1 MGEFHPAAHLKGLLG
16 CKIIAFICNKDL
28 ATCLAISISYIMSQ
42 KYKVYINNTPKIIE
56 ENWQDFCS
64 KFIMVE
70 AAGGLVFNKEEQILM
85 IFRNGK
91 WDLPKGKLEEGENK
105 KQCAIREVEE
115 ECSIVGL
122 DITEKIIETYH
133 TYSLKGEK
141 ILKRTYWYKMRTDF
155 DRELSP
161 QIEEGITKVSWVS
174 KDKISE
180 KLTNSYGNIL
190 DVLKTTI

>member
-1 MGEFHPAAHLKGLLG
+1 
-16 CKIIAFICNKDL
+16 
-28 ATCLAISISYIMSQ
+28 MSQ

-56 ENWQDFCS
+56 ENWKDFCS
-64 KFIMVE
+64 KFIMIE

-133 TYSLKGEK
+133 TYSLKGEE

-155 DRELSP
+155 DGELSP
-161 QIEEGITKVSWVS
+161 QIEEGITKVSWID

>member
-1 MGEFHPAAHLKGLLG
+1 
-16 CKIIAFICNKDL
+16 
-28 ATCLAISISYIMSQ
+28 
-42 KYKVYINNTPKIIE
+42 
-56 ENWQDFCS
+56 
-64 KFIMVE
+64 MVE

-133 TYSLKGEK
+133 TYSLKGEE
-141 ILKRTYWYKMRTDF
+141 ILKRTYWYKMNTYF
-155 DRELSP
+155 DGELVP

-174 KDKISE
+174 KDQISE
-180 KLTNSYGNIL
+180 KLKNSYGNISDIL
-190 DVLKTTI
+190 EILI

>member
-1 MGEFHPAAHLKGLLG
+1 M
-16 CKIIAFICNKDL
+16 I
-28 ATCLAISISYIMSQ
+28 
-42 KYKVYINNTPKIIE
+42 
-56 ENWQDFCS
+56 
-64 KFIMVE
+64 E

-155 DRELSP
+155 DGELSP

-180 KLTNSYGNIL
+180 KLTNSYGNIS